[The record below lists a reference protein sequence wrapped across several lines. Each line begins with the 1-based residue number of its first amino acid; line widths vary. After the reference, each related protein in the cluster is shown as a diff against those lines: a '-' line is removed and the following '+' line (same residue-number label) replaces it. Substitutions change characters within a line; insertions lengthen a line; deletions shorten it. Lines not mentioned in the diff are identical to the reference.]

1 MKNHLFIPYEPTQAE
16 ILKLG
21 RVATLRD
28 FRKLAK
34 TSSAKCALLVFD
46 TREDSGLK
54 LLFTCGDGEISGP
67 DGAFVEAL
75 PRDEQ

>member
-16 ILKLG
+16 IVRLD

-46 TREDSGLK
+46 TREESGLK
-54 LLFTCGDGEISGP
+54 LLFTCGDNEISGP
-67 DGAFVEAL
+67 DGEL
-75 PRDEQ
+75 LEMLKT